1 MLAEWSLLNKWLI
14 VLTMIYNAYVTE
26 YPEMRL
32 VQILLNAK
40 TEVFYSCKL
49 HSVANWMHIFYVSWY
64 HEETIIVASTVKL
77 ESLS

>member
-14 VLTMIYNAYVTE
+14 VLTIVYNAYVTE

-40 TEVFYSCKL
+40 TEVFFSCKL
-49 HSVANWMHIFYVSWY
+49 HSVANWMHIVYFSWY
-64 HEETIIVASTVKL
+64 HEVLKL
-77 ESLS
+77 S